1 MVLWFGIALLVVL
14 QAAMLSAADEGCSQ
28 YLLAPLSLQDK
39 DMVDKLLHEKKQ
51 LDEVLGTAFHGQ
63 DSFSSS
69 LRDAFQASIN
79 MRQNKPAELVAKF
92 IDSKLRAGGSKGL
105 TDMELEAA
113 LDQALVLFR
122 FIQVSWVEG

>member
-1 MVLWFGIALLVVL
+1 
-14 QAAMLSAADEGCSQ
+14 
-28 YLLAPLSLQDK
+28 
-39 DMVDKLLHEKKQ
+39 MVDKLLHEKKH
-51 LDEVLGTAFHGQ
+51 LDEVLATAFHGQ
-63 DSFSSS
+63 ESFSTS

-105 TDMELEAA
+105 TDTELEAA

-122 FIQVSWVEG
+122 FIQVSWDKPGKGCWAWGEVEMAYGRG